1 MIRNSQLLIN
11 DINDVYV
18 NRINND
24 GQSGNCLIRF
34 FTGNMPQS
42 TSFNPTGTNVFNVP
56 LPDPAVQKSGN
67 DLILLIKDV
76 SAGVLASGRV
86 SWWRFINKN
95 GVTLF
100 DGTAGLLNS
109 NSDIE
114 FSTINLEEGN
124 IIRFTSNHVLKY
136 GC

>member
-11 DINDVYV
+11 DINDAYI
-18 NRINND
+18 NRINNE
-24 GQSGNCLIRF
+24 GQSGNCLMMF
-34 FTGNMPQS
+34 YTGNIPQS

-76 SAGVLASGRV
+76 SAGVLAAGRV

-95 GVTLF
+95 GTVLF

-114 FSTINLEEGN
+114 FSTVNLEEGN
-124 IIRFTSNHVLKY
+124 IIRFTSNHILKY